1 MKIRGS
7 LWLKQAFLDIISIKK
22 SNDESF
28 ASMLAGYVENSSY
41 EHAWRSDMH
50 QTTFESWLIFDISP
64 YTYWRMGIVIICI
77 CISLMFVIMWY
88 LYPSKYSQRFWL
100 FQIWLS
106 LCLFGIRVEGLRNG
120 KVLVVTNVK
129 QVLQFH

>member
-1 MKIRGS
+1 MAKASLPRHNFYKKIKWWKFCINVG
-7 LWLKQAFLDIISIKK
+7 WLC
-22 SNDESF
+22 
-28 ASMLAGYVENSSY
+28 GNSSY